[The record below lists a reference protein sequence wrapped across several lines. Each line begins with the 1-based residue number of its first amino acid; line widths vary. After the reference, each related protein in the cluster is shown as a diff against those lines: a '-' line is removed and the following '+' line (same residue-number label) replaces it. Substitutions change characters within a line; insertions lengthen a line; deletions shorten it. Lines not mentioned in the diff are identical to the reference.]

1 MGFLPTMNN
10 NRGLGRNFFND
21 DFFDSM
27 MDTRR
32 MIKTDIR
39 ETDNVYILD
48 AELPGFNKEDINIDY
63 SNNVLT
69 IAANKETTNEEKDE
83 KEGTYIRR
91 ERSSQSF
98 SRQFLVEHIK
108 HEDIDASFEN
118 GVLTVTMPKAADK
131 ETNSHRIEIN

>member
-1 MGFLPTMNN
+1 
-10 NRGLGRNFFND
+10 
-21 DFFDSM
+21 
-27 MDTRR
+27 

-39 ETDNVYILD
+39 ETDNAYILD